1 MNMSTDPKNQSPA
14 APAPSMQNPFVGVDP
29 MTAWAQGQAQMQQMQ
44 QMMADAFGRMA
55 SFATEYA
62 TIESQFVAKAQDAV
76 KNFAQLSAD
85 ALAYGAQLSAQ
96 ARKVGL
102 ESAKKISNNA

>member
-1 MNMSTDPKNQSPA
+1 MSTDTKNQPPVTA
-14 APAPSMQNPFVGVDP
+14 TPSMQNPFVGFDP
-29 MTAWAQGQAQMQQMQ
+29 MTAWAQGQAQMQ

-62 TIESQFVAKAQDAV
+62 SMESQFVAKAQDAM

-85 ALAYGAQLSAQ
+85 ALANGAQLSTQ

-102 ESAKKISNNA
+102 ENAKKLSNLA

>member
-1 MNMSTDPKNQSPA
+1 MSTDPKNQTPA
-14 APAPSMQNPFVGVDP
+14 APAPSMQNPFVGFDP
-29 MTAWAQGQAQMQQMQ
+29 MTAWAQGQAQMQ

-62 TIESQFVAKAQDAV
+62 TMESQFVAKAQDAV

-102 ESAKKISNNA
+102 ENAKKISNNA